1 MRPRF
6 GFTSQWS
13 QLMSSVQVGTTF
25 QPDERPYFFWEYEI
39 TDSQI
44 HELLR
49 QGSSLDKTWLITR
62 ILEYAKWEDIWHYLT
77 PADIHQH
84 LANMRFRRPADRE
97 LWTYALNRWSQR
109 D

>member
-1 MRPRF
+1 
-6 GFTSQWS
+6 
-13 QLMSSVQVGTTF
+13 MSSVQVGTTF

-62 ILEYAKWEDIWHYLT
+62 ILEYAKW
-77 PADIHQH
+77 ADIHQH